1 MVDRKGTEANLLDL
15 VGKIYDCAVD
25 PTRWPAVL
33 ERVTRLLDG
42 QNAVISL
49 NNVAKPQF
57 TLRAQW
63 NVDPEFEAAMLP
75 NYPSYPLLP
84 EVWYSG
90 VDEPI
95 SLLSRLD
102 EDEVKKSAWYGKT
115 MGAYGYRDAIISL
128 LAKSSAQFGSI
139 SIQREM
145 DKPPFDDADLNL
157 MRRLGPHVRRAVLIG
172 DLLDARAIERDV
184 LSATLEML
192 TIGVLLTDQAGRIV
206 HANGAAARMLQD
218 GSAAY
223 KDRDTISARD
233 SGSARDLAQAIA
245 DAARGTTVDIPRA
258 GIVVP
263 LKGSSGHDLA
273 AWVLPLDGG
282 LRRDLGATFAA
293 RVAVFLREIGDVSPL
308 PAELFVRRY
317 GITQAECRVL
327 LLIVQG
333 MTPQEAANALGVSL
347 TTAKTHISRLFD
359 KTGTQRQVDLVRLA
373 MSAMAPASM

>member
-1 MVDRKGTEANLLDL
+1 MKRTA
-15 VGKIYDCAVD
+15 
-25 PTRWPAVL
+25 
-33 ERVTRLLDG
+33 
-42 QNAVISL
+42 
-49 NNVAKPQF
+49 
-57 TLRAQW
+57 
-63 NVDPEFEAAMLP
+63 
-75 NYPSYPLLP
+75 
-84 EVWYSG
+84 WYS
-90 VDEPI
+90 E
-95 SLLSRLD
+95 
-102 EDEVKKSAWYGKT
+102 T

-145 DKPPFDDADLNL
+145 DKPPFDAADLDL

-184 LSATLEML
+184 LSATLEKL
-192 TIGVLLTDQAGRIV
+192 TIGVLLTDQAGRIA
-206 HANGAAARMLQD
+206 HANSAATRMLEE
-218 GSAAY
+218 GSAACR
-223 KDRDTISARD
+223 DRDTITARD
-233 SGSARDLAQAIA
+233 SSSARELAQAIA
-245 DAARGTTVDIPRA
+245 GAASGTTVDIPRG
-258 GIVVP
+258 GIVVL

-273 AWVLPLDGG
+273 VWVLPLDGG

-293 RVAVFLREIGDVSPL
+293 CVAVFLREIGDVSPL

-347 TTAKTHISRLFD
+347 TTAKTHIARLFD

-373 MSAMAPASM
+373 MTALAPASM